1 MTDNLDDPHGCPDP
15 HCACEGATAAS
26 LIAKLE
32 QKVETRSQFDND
44 EWHVIDGADHP
55 WEEWVFLYA
64 EWRKPCGDH
73 ASLVWADCF
82 YEGRWQVWNQQD
94 EAAITRMMYRRI
106 PSDFFP
112 QPLHASTET
121 TKEGTAND

>member
-1 MTDNLDDPHGCPDP
+1 M
-15 HCACEGATAAS
+15 AS

-32 QKVETRSQFDND
+32 QKVETRGQFDND
-44 EWHVIDGADHP
+44 EWHVIDGAHHP

-73 ASLVWADCF
+73 ASLIWVDCF
-82 YEGRWQVWNQQD
+82 YEGRWQVWTQQD
-94 EAAITRMMYRRI
+94 EAVITRMMYRRI

-112 QPLHASTET
+112 KPPKAFTET
-121 TKEGTAND
+121 PKEGTAND